1 MWRVPFMSLKPY
13 KPNQVYMETLSL
25 HNGYERALKFLNE
38 WMGVCLLACV
48 WHKDMHCWSLV
59 LCWMTEMKVSSVW
72 RAHGFL
78 RGLIVCLSRNKQ
90 MNVIHQ
96 ETQRVFLPLQPACI
110 SAFSFIF
117 IIYSFPLPV
126 VHPPPTIY
134 HCPERAPSLL
144 CSSSEPASDYRSGLI
159 LPGRVT
165 SWADLE
171 IIAGNGTDLCMYS
184 NKYHYGF
191 ELLNIFANKF

>member
-1 MWRVPFMSLKPY
+1 MNGRLLAGLCLAQGHALLKPGIVLDDW
-13 KPNQVYMETLSL
+13 NEGIQCVTCAWIF
-25 HNGYERALKFLNE
+25 ERF
-38 WMGVCLLACV
+38 
-48 WHKDMHCWSLV
+48 D
-59 LCWMTEMKVSSVW
+59 
-72 RAHGFL
+72 
-78 RGLIVCLSRNKQ
+78 CLSEQEQTNERNPSRNTEGVSPSAACMYQ
-90 MNVIHQ
+90 C
-96 ETQRVFLPLQPACI
+96 VFIYFHNLFIPPASC
-110 SAFSFIF
+110 A
-117 IIYSFPLPV
+117 
-126 VHPPPTIY
+126 PPPTIY

>member
-1 MWRVPFMSLKPY
+1 MSLKPY

-72 RAHGFL
+72 SAHGFL

-126 VHPPPTIY
+126 VHPLPNDIPL
-134 HCPERAPSLL
+134 PRACAFSALQQL
-144 CSSSEPASDYRSGLI
+144 RACIWLQVRSYFTRSSHVL
-159 LPGRVT
+159 
-165 SWADLE
+165 SWFRD
-171 IIAGNGTDLCMYS
+171 NCR
-184 NKYHYGF
+184 
-191 ELLNIFANKF
+191 